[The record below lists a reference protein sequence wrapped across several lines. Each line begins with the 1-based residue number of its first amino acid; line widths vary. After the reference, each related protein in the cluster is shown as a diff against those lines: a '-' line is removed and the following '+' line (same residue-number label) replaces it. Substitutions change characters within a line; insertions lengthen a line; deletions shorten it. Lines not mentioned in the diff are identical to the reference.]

1 MIIRKGEE
9 HMKWLI
15 KNGTIASEE
24 KTFLADLLLE
34 DDKIIKIDTNI
45 EDAEAKC
52 IDAEG
57 CYVMPG
63 AVDIHTHMDLD
74 VGIARAI
81 DDFYTG
87 TIAAACGGT
96 TTIIDHMAFGPKGC
110 NLMHQV
116 KEYHKLADHNAVV
129 DYGFHGVF
137 QHVND
142 DILKEMKKVVKDEGI
157 TSFKIYMTYDYK
169 LSDEDIV
176 RVLKQAKEDGIL
188 ITVHCENDGI
198 VSYFRK
204 KFVGGGKTEVRYHPL
219 SRPNEAE
226 AEAVNR
232 MLYLASAIGDAP
244 VYIVHLST
252 KEGLEEIRQAKKR
265 GQKHIGVETCPQ
277 YLLLTDD
284 LYDDSSEGLKAVM
297 APPLRKPAD
306 NESLWDGLKNNEI
319 DTVATDHCPFTFK
332 RQKQQGADDFTK
344 CPSGAPGV
352 EERLSLLYSEGVCK
366 GKISMEQL
374 VKYACTNPAKVGGVY
389 PQKGTLSVGSDADI
403 VIFNPKKKWTMTKK
417 KMYGAADYTCYEGRE
432 IEGKIDLVM
441 QRGKILVKDGEFL
454 GERGDGKYLKRGKS
468 SIV

>member
-1 MIIRKGEE
+1 
-9 HMKWLI
+9 MKWLI

-142 DILKEMKKVVKDEGI
+142 DILTSDDVIVSAASCTTNCLAPIVKVLDDNFGIERGFMTTIHAYTNDQVTLDVSHKKGIKERRGRACAMNIVPTSTGAAIAIGKVIPSLDGKLSGGAIRVPVSDGSLVDLSLELTEKVTVEEINSAFINNASETLVTTTDPIVSSDVIGTTCGALADLSLTKVVEHDGKQMVKVI
-157 TSFKIYMTYDYK
+157 SWYDNEMGY
-169 LSDEDIV
+169 SAQMV
-176 RVLKQAKEDGIL
+176 R
-188 ITVHCENDGI
+188 T
-198 VSYFRK
+198 
-204 KFVGGGKTEVRYHPL
+204 
-219 SRPNEAE
+219 
-226 AEAVNR
+226 
-232 MLYLASAIGDAP
+232 
-244 VYIVHLST
+244 
-252 KEGLEEIRQAKKR
+252 AKK
-265 GQKHIGVETCPQ
+265 
-277 YLLLTDD
+277 L
-284 LYDDSSEGLKAVM
+284 
-297 APPLRKPAD
+297 
-306 NESLWDGLKNNEI
+306 
-319 DTVATDHCPFTFK
+319 
-332 RQKQQGADDFTK
+332 
-344 CPSGAPGV
+344 
-352 EERLSLLYSEGVCK
+352 LSL
-366 GKISMEQL
+366 
-374 VKYACTNPAKVGGVY
+374 
-389 PQKGTLSVGSDADI
+389 
-403 VIFNPKKKWTMTKK
+403 
-417 KMYGAADYTCYEGRE
+417 
-432 IEGKIDLVM
+432 
-441 QRGKILVKDGEFL
+441 
-454 GERGDGKYLKRGKS
+454 
-468 SIV
+468 